1 MSCRLKRT
9 SDLLGAGEAIEAGAT
24 EVEEVKGPC
33 CCEQEWFVVV
43 RCEVDVNMVTFW
55 VDGEVEGTGDTTTL
69 L

>member
-9 SDLLGAGEAIEAGAT
+9 SDLLGAGEAIEAGAK

-33 CCEQEWFVVV
+33 CCEQGWSVVV
-43 RCEVDVNMVTFW
+43 RFEVDVNMVTLW
-55 VDGEVEGTGDTTTL
+55 VDGEVEGTGDTATL